1 MDYFVEELKSQLYGA
16 TSLVFETSLKFLI
29 SVVVSLLVFLL
40 FVYLAWRLIKYL
52 CRLDRGPDAH
62 GLRRVPLLNGIIWL
76 FEGLLSL
83 FGYESK
89 PLVDL

>member
-16 TSLVFETSLKFLI
+16 TSLMFETSLKFLI

-52 CRLDRGPDAH
+52 CT
-62 GLRRVPLLNGIIWL
+62 
-76 FEGLLSL
+76 SQ
-83 FGYESK
+83 
-89 PLVDL
+89 